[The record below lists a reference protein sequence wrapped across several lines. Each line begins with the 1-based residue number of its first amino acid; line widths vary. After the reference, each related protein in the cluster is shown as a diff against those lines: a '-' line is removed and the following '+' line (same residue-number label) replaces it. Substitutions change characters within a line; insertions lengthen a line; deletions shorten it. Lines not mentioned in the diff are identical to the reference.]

1 MKKMNLLVMS
11 LVSAAALSFTSCS
24 SNDDL
29 EGNKADQAKV
39 DQFYMTLTVETPNA
53 SGTRTVQSN
62 KYDATAAESKITSG
76 TFFLMDSK
84 NKIVF
89 SKNVKNLEWDK
100 AGKTQLEIPVE
111 DVIAGAEY
119 KVYFLANAD
128 SNDPLNG
135 TFSTT
140 ATKDNKFV
148 GDYAKANNFAM
159 FNENDNKVNGN
170 GYTVTFKDEN
180 KSKTNAAKVNE
191 TIKLERVTA
200 RIDQP
205 TSDGAKIIAYP
216 TDKDHKT
223 SDYTAAEKKAMDDA
237 VAKVDKIELTRYAI
251 SNVANTTNIMQKWD
265 NTQTNPQLLIPS
277 SATGFKY
284 IQPTDEFGTNT
295 LFKNAVYFNAIKDT
309 EGNVNANKDYVFEN
323 NNNDAATSMYFEYTV
338 TLKDM
343 TDADFDDGTF
353 YRYNNI
359 IYKSFDDIYKAYND
373 VEGLFG
379 GKTANQMKEEL
390 KAAKTAPTAEGE
402 PTVESKL
409 DNFRQTNKIEV
420 FNCGKTY
427 YKMAIRDQFI
437 GYANAIQRNTV
448 YQLNVKNVFNIGAQV
463 PNGTPDKDG
472 LFYLDVEVSVNPW
485 VQNNYDVE
493 LK

>member
-62 KYDATAAESKITSG
+62 EYNASEAESKITSG

-89 SKNVKNLEWDK
+89 SKKVENLEWDK

-128 SNDPLNG
+128 SSDPLNS
-135 TFSTT
+135 TFT
-140 ATKDNKFV
+140 ATDDNKFV

-159 FNENDNKVNGN
+159 FNENDKNVNGN
-170 GYTVTFKDEN
+170 SYTVTFKDEN
-180 KSKTNAAKVNE
+180 KSKTNAAKVNK

-205 TSDGAKIIAYP
+205 TSNETSIKPYP
-216 TDKDHKT
+216 TDENHKA
-223 SDYTAAEKKAMDDA
+223 TAAEKKAMADA
-237 VAKVDKIELTRYAI
+237 IDRVAKIELTSYAI
-251 SNVANTTNIMQKWD
+251 SNVANTTNIMQQW
-265 NTQTNPQLLIPS
+265 NVTQLLIPS
-277 SATGFKY
+277 TAKGLKY
-284 IQPTDEFGTNT
+284 IQPTDEFGTKT
-295 LFKNAVYFNAIKDT
+295 LFLNAKYFNPIVKD
-309 EGNVNANKDYVFEN
+309 ENGKVKDEHKDYVFEN
-323 NNNDAATSMYFEYTV
+323 NNDNAATSMYFEYKV
-338 TLKDM
+338 TLKDKAG
-343 TDADFDDGTF
+343 THKDFSDGTF

-359 IYKSFDDIYKAYND
+359 IYTSFEDIFAAYND
-373 VEGLFG
+373 VKGLFNDQKADALKKEVEDAK
-379 GKTANQMKEEL
+379 KTTDSEAEL
-390 KAAKTAPTAEGE
+390 D
-402 PTVESKL
+402 KL
-409 DNFRQTNKIEV
+409 RQKYNIEI
-420 FNCGKTY
+420 FNEGKTY

>member
-29 EGNKADQAKV
+29 ANDKAGQAKV

-53 SGTRTVQSN
+53 SGTRTIQSN
-62 KYDATAAESKITSG
+62 NYDATAAESKITSG

-100 AGKTQLEIPVE
+100 AGKTQLEISVE

-140 ATKDNKFV
+140 ATPDNKFV

-159 FNENDNKVNGN
+159 FNENDKNVNGN
-170 GYTVTFKDEN
+170 SYTVTFTDEN

-205 TSDGAKIIAYP
+205 TSNVTEIKPYP
-216 TDKDHKT
+216 TDENHKET
-223 SDYTAAEKKAMDDA
+223 DYTAAEKKAMDDA
-237 VAKVDKIELTRYAI
+237 VAKVDQIELTRYAI
-251 SNVANTTNIMQKWD
+251 SNVANTTNIMQKWND
-265 NTQTNPQLLIPS
+265 TQLLIPS

-284 IQPTDEFGTNT
+284 IQPTAEFGTKT
-295 LFKNAVYFNAIKDT
+295 LFQNEEYFHAIKDT
-309 EGNVNANKDYVFEN
+309 EGKVNERKDYVFEN
-323 NNNDAATSMYFEYTV
+323 NNDNAATSMYFEYKV
-338 TLKDM
+338 TLKDNAG
-343 TDADFDDGTF
+343 THKDFPDGTF
-353 YRYNNI
+353 YRY
-359 IYKSFDDIYKAYND
+359 
-373 VEGLFG
+373 
-379 GKTANQMKEEL
+379 KTSSLQAL
-390 KAAKTAPTAEGE
+390 LI
-402 PTVESKL
+402 SKRL
-409 DNFRQTNKIEV
+409 S
-420 FNCGKTY
+420 
-427 YKMAIRDQFI
+427 KM
-437 GYANAIQRNTV
+437 
-448 YQLNVKNVFNIGAQV
+448 
-463 PNGTPDKDG
+463 
-472 LFYLDVEVSVNPW
+472 
-485 VQNNYDVE
+485 
-493 LK
+493 

>member
-29 EGNKADQAKV
+29 DDNKAGQEKV
-39 DQFYMTLTVETPNA
+39 DGFYMTLTVQTPNA

-62 KYDATAAESKITSG
+62 EYNASEAESKITSG

-89 SKNVKNLEWDK
+89 SKKVENLAWDK
-100 AGKTQLEIPVE
+100 TGKTQLEIPVE
-111 DVIAGAEY
+111 NVIAGAEY

-135 TFSTT
+135 TFSTK
-140 ATKDNKFV
+140 ATDDNKFV

-205 TSDGAKIIAYP
+205 TSEEVKIKAYP
-216 TDKDHKT
+216 TDENHKA
-223 SDYTAAEKKAMDDA
+223 TAAEKKAMEDA
-237 VAKVDKIELTRYAI
+237 IAKVEKIEFTRYAI
-251 SNVANTTNIMQKWD
+251 SNVANTTNIMQKW
-265 NTQTNPQLLIPS
+265 NEAQLLIPS

-284 IQPTDEFGTNT
+284 IQPTDEFGTKT
-295 LFKNAVYFNAIKDT
+295 LFENAKYFNAIVKDKD
-309 EGNVNANKDYVFEN
+309 GKVKDAHKDYVFEN
-323 NNNDAATSMYFEYTV
+323 NNANAATSMYFEYKV
-338 TLKDM
+338 TLKEA
-343 TDADFDDGTF
+343 ADKHKDFTDGTF

-359 IYKSFDDIYKAYND
+359 IYTSFEDIFAAYND
-373 VEGLFG
+373 VKGLFNNQKAG
-379 GKTANQMKEEL
+379 DLKTKVENAKKATNSEAEL
-390 KAAKTAPTAEGE
+390 D
-402 PTVESKL
+402 KL
-409 DNFRQTNKIEV
+409 RREYDIEI
-420 FNCGKTY
+420 FNEGKTY
-427 YKMAIRDQFI
+427 YKMAIRDKFI

-448 YQLNVKNVFNIGAQV
+448 YQLNVKNVFNVGAQV

-485 VQNNYDVE
+485 VLNSYDVD
-493 LK
+493 LQ

>member
-29 EGNKADQAKV
+29 DGNKADQAKV

-62 KYDATAAESKITSG
+62 EYNASEAESKITSG

-84 NKIVF
+84 DKIVF
-89 SKNVKNLEWDK
+89 SKKVENLEWDK

-128 SNDPLNG
+128 SSDPLNS
-135 TFSTT
+135 TFT
-140 ATKDNKFV
+140 ATDDNKFV
-148 GDYAKANNFAM
+148 GDYAKANKFAM
-159 FNENDNKVNGN
+159 FNENDKNVNGKS
-170 GYTVTFKDEN
+170 YTVTFKDEN
-180 KSKTNAAKVNE
+180 KSKTNAAKVNK
-191 TIKLERVTA
+191 TIKLERITA

-205 TSDGAKIIAYP
+205 TSNETSIKPYP
-216 TDKDHKT
+216 TDENHKAT
-223 SDYTAAEKKAMDDA
+223 EAEKKAMKDA
-237 VAKVDKIELTRYAI
+237 IDKVDHIELTRYAI
-251 SNVANTTNIMQKWD
+251 SNVANTTNIMQKWND
-265 NTQTNPQLLIPS
+265 TQLLIPS

-284 IQPTDEFGTNT
+284 IQPTDDFGTKT
-295 LFKNAVYFNAIKDT
+295 LFLNAGYFNAIVKD
-309 EGNVNANKDYVFEN
+309 EKGKHKDYVFEN
-323 NNNDAATSMYFEYTV
+323 NNDNAATSMYFEYKV
-338 TLKDM
+338 TLKDK
-343 TDADFDDGTF
+343 ADTHKDFPDGTF
-353 YRYNNI
+353 YRYNNV
-359 IYKSFDDIYKAYND
+359 IYTSFEDIFAAYND
-373 VEGLFG
+373 VKGLFNG
-379 GKTANQMKEEL
+379 QKAGDLKTKVENAKKATDPEAEL
-390 KAAKTAPTAEGE
+390 D
-402 PTVESKL
+402 KL
-409 DNFRQTNKIEV
+409 RREFDIEI
-420 FNCGKTY
+420 FNEGKTY
-427 YKMAIRDQFI
+427 YKMAIKDKFI
-437 GYANAIQRNTV
+437 GYDNAIQRNTV
-448 YQLNVKNVFNIGAQV
+448 YQLNVKNIFNVGAQV

>member
-29 EGNKADQAKV
+29 NDNNAGQAKV

-62 KYDATAAESKITSG
+62 EYNASEAESKITSG

-89 SKNVKNLEWDK
+89 HQKVENLTWDK
-100 AGKTQLEIPVE
+100 TGKTQLEIPVE

-128 SNDPLNG
+128 SKDPLNS

-140 ATKDNKFV
+140 ATTDNKFV

-159 FNENDNKVNGN
+159 FNENDKNVNGN
-170 GYTVTFKDEN
+170 SYTVTFKDEN
-180 KSKTNAAKVNE
+180 KSKTNAAKVNK

-205 TSDGAKIIAYP
+205 TSNETSIKPYP
-216 TDKDHKT
+216 TDENHKA
-223 SDYTAAEKKAMDDA
+223 TAAEKKAMADA
-237 VAKVDKIELTRYAI
+237 IDRVAKIELTSYAI
-251 SNVANTTNIMQKWD
+251 SNVANTTNIMQQWND
-265 NTQTNPQLLIPS
+265 TQLLIPS
-277 SATGFKY
+277 TATGLKY
-284 IQPTDEFGTNT
+284 IQPTDEFGTKT
-295 LFKNAVYFNAIKDT
+295 LFLNAKYFNPIVKD
-309 EGNVNANKDYVFEN
+309 ENGKVKNEHKDYVFEN
-323 NNNDAATSMYFEYTV
+323 NNDNAATSMYFEYKV
-338 TLKDM
+338 TLKDKAG
-343 TDADFDDGTF
+343 THKDFSDGTF

-359 IYKSFDDIYKAYND
+359 IYTSFEDIFTAYND
-373 VEGLFG
+373 VKGLFNG
-379 GKTANQMKEEL
+379 QKAGDLQKEL
-390 KAAKTAPTAEGE
+390 DAAKKVANPEAE
-402 PTVESKL
+402 L
-409 DNFRQTNKIEV
+409 DKFRQKYNIEI
-420 FNCGKTY
+420 FNEGKTY
-427 YKMAIRDQFI
+427 YKMAIRDKFI

-448 YQLNVKNVFNIGAQV
+448 YQLNVKNIFNVGAQV

-485 VQNNYDVE
+485 VLNSYDVD
-493 LK
+493 LQ

>member
-1 MKKMNLLVMS
+1 MS

-62 KYDATAAESKITSG
+62 EYNASEAESKITSG

-89 SKNVKNLEWDK
+89 SKKVENLEWDK

-128 SNDPLNG
+128 SSDPLNS
-135 TFSTT
+135 TFT
-140 ATKDNKFV
+140 ATDDNKFV

-159 FNENDNKVNGN
+159 FNENDKNVNGDS
-170 GYTVTFKDEN
+170 YTVTFKDEN
-180 KSKTNAAKVNE
+180 KSKTNAAKVNK

-205 TSDGAKIIAYP
+205 TSNETSIKPYP
-216 TDKDHKT
+216 TDENHKA
-223 SDYTAAEKKAMDDA
+223 TAAEKKAMADA
-237 VAKVDKIELTRYAI
+237 IDRVAKIELTSYAI
-251 SNVANTTNIMQKWD
+251 SNVANTTNIMQQWND
-265 NTQTNPQLLIPS
+265 TQLLIPS
-277 SATGFKY
+277 TAKGLKY
-284 IQPTDEFGTNT
+284 IQPTDEFGTKT
-295 LFKNAVYFNAIKDT
+295 LFLNAKYFNPIVKD
-309 EGNVNANKDYVFEN
+309 ENGKVKDEHKDYVFEN
-323 NNNDAATSMYFEYTV
+323 NNDNAATSMYFEYKV
-338 TLKDM
+338 TLKDKAG
-343 TDADFDDGTF
+343 THKDFSDGTF

-359 IYKSFDDIYKAYND
+359 IYTSFEDIFAAYND
-373 VEGLFG
+373 VKGLFNDQKADALKKEVEDAK
-379 GKTANQMKEEL
+379 KTTDSEAEL
-390 KAAKTAPTAEGE
+390 D
-402 PTVESKL
+402 KL
-409 DNFRQTNKIEV
+409 RQKYNIEI
-420 FNCGKTY
+420 FNEGKTY

>member
-1 MKKMNLLVMS
+1 MNLLVMS

-29 EGNKADQAKV
+29 AGNAGQEKV
-39 DQFYMTLTVETPNA
+39 DGFYMTLTVQSPNA

-62 KYDATAAESKITSG
+62 EYNASEAESKITSG
-76 TFFLMDSK
+76 KFFLMDSK

-89 SKNVKNLEWDK
+89 HKKFENLTWDK
-100 AGKTQLEIPVE
+100 TGKTQLEIPVE
-111 DVIAGAEY
+111 DVVAGAEY

-128 SNDPLNG
+128 SEDPLNS

-140 ATKDNKFV
+140 ATKDNQFV

-159 FNENDNKVNGN
+159 FNENDKDVNGN
-170 GYTVTFKDEN
+170 SYTVIFQDEN
-180 KSKTNAAKVNE
+180 KSKTNAAKVNK
-191 TIKLERVTA
+191 TIKLQRVTA

-205 TSDGAKIIAYP
+205 TSNVTEIKAYP

-251 SNVANTTNIMQKWD
+251 SNVANTTNIMQKWND
-265 NTQTNPQLLIPS
+265 TQLLIP

-284 IQPTDEFGTNT
+284 IQPTDEFGTKT
-295 LFKNAVYFNAIKDT
+295 LFKNAGYFNAIVKD
-309 EGNVNANKDYVFEN
+309 EKGKVKDEHKDYVFEN
-323 NNNDAATSMYFEYTV
+323 NNDNAATSMYFEYKV
-338 TLKDM
+338 TLKDNAG
-343 TDADFDDGTF
+343 TQKDFTDGTF
-353 YRYNNI
+353 YRYKNI
-359 IYKSFDDIYKAYND
+359 IFTSFTDIKEAFKDVND
-373 VEGLFG
+373 LFEN
-379 GKTANQMKEEL
+379 KTAAALQKEVADAKIAADSEAEL
-390 KAAKTAPTAEGE
+390 D
-402 PTVESKL
+402 KL
-409 DNFRQTNKIEV
+409 RREYDIEI
-420 FNCGKTY
+420 FNEGKTY

-437 GYANAIQRNTV
+437 GYANAIQRNSV
-448 YQLNVKNVFNIGAQV
+448 YQLKVNNVFNVGAQV

>member
-29 EGNKADQAKV
+29 ANDKAGQAKV

-53 SGTRTVQSN
+53 SGTRTIQSN
-62 KYDATAAESKITSG
+62 NYDATAAESKITSG

-89 SKNVKNLEWDK
+89 SKNIKNLEWDK
-100 AGKTQLEIPVE
+100 AGKTQLEISVE

-140 ATKDNKFV
+140 ATPDNKFV
-148 GDYAKANNFAM
+148 GDYAKADNFAM

-170 GYTVTFKDEN
+170 SYTVTFTDEN

-205 TSDGAKIIAYP
+205 TSNVTEIKPYP
-216 TDKDHKT
+216 TDENHKET
-223 SDYTAAEKKAMDDA
+223 DYTAAEKKAMDDA
-237 VAKVDKIELTRYAI
+237 VAKVDQIELTRYAI
-251 SNVANTTNIMQKWD
+251 SNVANTTNIMQKWND
-265 NTQTNPQLLIPS
+265 TQLLIPS

-284 IQPTDEFGTNT
+284 IQPTEEFGTKT
-295 LFKNAVYFNAIKDT
+295 LFQNEEYFHAIKDT
-309 EGNVNANKDYVFEN
+309 EGNVNDRKDYVFEN
-323 NNNDAATSMYFEYTV
+323 NNDNAATSMYFEYKV
-338 TLKDM
+338 TLKDNAG
-343 TDADFDDGTF
+343 THKDFPDGTF
-353 YRYNNI
+353 YRYKNI
-359 IYKSFDDIYKAYND
+359 IFTSFTDIKEAFKDVND
-373 VEGLFG
+373 LFEN
-379 GKTANQMKEEL
+379 KTADALKKEVEDAKNSETEL
-390 KAAKTAPTAEGE
+390 D
-402 PTVESKL
+402 KL
-409 DNFRQTNKIEV
+409 RREYDIEI
-420 FNCGKTY
+420 FNEGKTY
-427 YKMAIRDQFI
+427 YKMAIRDKFI

-463 PNGTPDKDG
+463 PNGTPDKEG

-485 VQNNYDVE
+485 VLNSYDVD

>member
-1 MKKMNLLVMS
+1 MS

-24 SNDDL
+24 SNDELD
-29 EGNKADQAKV
+29 GNKADQAKV

-62 KYDATAAESKITSG
+62 EYNASEAESKITSG

-84 NKIVF
+84 DKIVF
-89 SKNVKNLEWDK
+89 SKKVENLEWDK

-128 SNDPLNG
+128 SSDPLNS
-135 TFSTT
+135 TFSTK
-140 ATKDNKFV
+140 ATEDNKFV

-159 FNENDNKVNGN
+159 FNENDKNVNGN
-170 GYTVTFKDEN
+170 SYTVTFKDEN
-180 KSKTNAAKVNE
+180 KSKTNAAKVNK

-205 TSDGAKIIAYP
+205 TSNETSIKPYP
-216 TDKDHKT
+216 TDENHKA
-223 SDYTAAEKKAMDDA
+223 TAAEKKAMADA
-237 VAKVDKIELTRYAI
+237 IDRVAKIELTSYAI
-251 SNVANTTNIMQKWD
+251 SNVANTTNIMQQWND
-265 NTQTNPQLLIPS
+265 TQLLIPS
-277 SATGFKY
+277 TATGLKY
-284 IQPTDEFGTNT
+284 IQPTDEFGTKT
-295 LFKNAVYFNAIKDT
+295 LFLNAKYFNPIVKD
-309 EGNVNANKDYVFEN
+309 ENGKVKNEHKDYVFEN
-323 NNNDAATSMYFEYTV
+323 NNDNAATSMYFEYKV
-338 TLKDM
+338 TLKDKAG
-343 TDADFDDGTF
+343 THKDFSDGTF

-359 IYKSFDDIYKAYND
+359 IYTSFEDIFAAYND
-373 VEGLFG
+373 VKGLFEN
-379 GKTANQMKEEL
+379 KTAAALQKEVADAKIATDSEAEL
-390 KAAKTAPTAEGE
+390 D
-402 PTVESKL
+402 KL
-409 DNFRQTNKIEV
+409 RQKYNIEI
-420 FNCGKTY
+420 FNEGKTY

>member
-1 MKKMNLLVMS
+1 MNLLVMS

-24 SNDDL
+24 DSEDLAND
-29 EGNKADQAKV
+29 KAGQNKV
-39 DQFYMTLTVETPNA
+39 DKFYMTLTVETPNA

-62 KYDATAAESKITSG
+62 NYDATAAESKITSG

-89 SKNVKNLEWDK
+89 HKKFENLEWDK
-100 AGKTQLEIPVE
+100 KGETKLEIPVE

-128 SNDPLNG
+128 SEDPLNS

-140 ATKDNKFV
+140 DNQFV
-148 GDYAKANNFAM
+148 GNYAKANNFAM
-159 FNENDNKVNGN
+159 FNENDKNVKGDS
-170 GYTVTFKDEN
+170 YTVTFTDKN
-180 KSKTNAAKVNE
+180 KSKDNAAKVSNP
-191 TIKLERVTA
+191 IKLERVTA

-205 TSDGAKIIAYP
+205 TSEGAKIIAYP

-237 VAKVDKIELTRYAI
+237 VKKVDNIELTRYAI
-251 SNVANTTNIMQKWD
+251 SNVANTTNIMQKWND
-265 NTQTNPQLLIPS
+265 TQLLIPS

-284 IQPTDEFGTNT
+284 IQPTEEFGTKT
-295 LFKNAVYFNAIKDT
+295 LFLNAGYFNPIVKD
-309 EGNVNANKDYVFEN
+309 ENGKHKDYVFEN
-323 NNNDAATSMYFEYTV
+323 NNNDAATSMYFEYKV
-338 TLKDM
+338 TLKDEEGKHR
-343 TDADFDDGTF
+343 DFPKEDGTF

-359 IYKSFDDIYKAYND
+359 IYTSFEDIFAAYND
-373 VEGLFG
+373 VKGLFEN
-379 GKTANQMKEEL
+379 KKADVLKKEVEDAKGATDSEAEL
-390 KAAKTAPTAEGE
+390 D
-402 PTVESKL
+402 KL
-409 DNFRQTNKIEV
+409 RQKYNIEI

>member
-29 EGNKADQAKV
+29 DGDAGQEKV
-39 DQFYMTLTVETPNA
+39 DGFYMTLTVQTPNA

-62 KYDATAAESKITSG
+62 EYNASEAESKITSG

-89 SKNVKNLEWDK
+89 SKKVKNLEWDK
-100 AGKTQLEIPVE
+100 TGKTQLEIPVE

-119 KVYFLANAD
+119 KVYFLANTD
-128 SNDPLNG
+128 SNDPLNS
-135 TFSTT
+135 TFSAT
-140 ATKDNKFV
+140 ATENNKFV

-159 FNENDNKVNGN
+159 FNENDKNVNGN
-170 GYTVTFKDEN
+170 SYTVTFKDEN

-205 TSDGAKIIAYP
+205 TSEGAKIIAYP
-216 TDKDHKT
+216 TDEKHKT

-237 VAKVDKIELTRYAI
+237 VAKVEKIELTRYAI

-265 NTQTNPQLLIPS
+265 YTQTKPQLLIPS

-284 IQPTDEFGTNT
+284 IQPTGEFGTKT
-295 LFKNAVYFNAIKDT
+295 LFENAKYFNAIKDT
-309 EGNVNANKDYVFEN
+309 EGNVKDHKDYVFEN
-323 NNNDAATSMYFEYTV
+323 NNDNAATSMYFEYKV
-338 TLKDM
+338 TLKDEEGKHR
-343 TDADFDDGTF
+343 DFPKDDGTF

-359 IYKSFDDIYKAYND
+359 IYTSFEDIFAAYND
-373 VEGLFG
+373 VKGLF
-379 GKTANQMKEEL
+379 NDL
-390 KAAKTAPTAEGE
+390 KASDLKTKVENAKKATDPEAELD
-402 PTVESKL
+402 KL
-409 DNFRQTNKIEV
+409 RREYDIEI
-420 FNCGKTY
+420 FNEGKTY

-448 YQLNVKNVFNIGAQV
+448 YQLNVKNVFNVGAQV

>member
-29 EGNKADQAKV
+29 AGNAGQEKV
-39 DQFYMTLTVETPNA
+39 DGFYMTLTVQSPNA

-62 KYDATAAESKITSG
+62 EYNASEAESKITSG

-89 SKNVKNLEWDK
+89 SKKVENLAWDK
-100 AGKTQLEIPVE
+100 TGKTQLEIPVE
-111 DVIAGAEY
+111 NVIAGAEY

-128 SNDPLNG
+128 SEDPLNS
-135 TFSTT
+135 TFSAT
-140 ATKDNKFV
+140 ATEDNKFV

-159 FNENDNKVNGN
+159 FNENDKKIKGN
-170 GYTVTFKDEN
+170 SYTVTFKDEN

-205 TSDGAKIIAYP
+205 TSEGAKIIAYP
-216 TDKDHKT
+216 TDENHKT

-237 VAKVDKIELTRYAI
+237 VAKVEKIELTRYAI
-251 SNVANTTNIMQKWD
+251 SNVANTTNIMQKWND
-265 NTQTNPQLLIPS
+265 AQLLIPS

-284 IQPTDEFGTNT
+284 IQPTDEFGTKT
-295 LFKNAVYFNAIKDT
+295 LFKNAGYFNAIVKDKDGKVKD
-309 EGNVNANKDYVFEN
+309 EHKDYVFEN
-323 NNNDAATSMYFEYTV
+323 NNANAATSMYFEYKV
-338 TLKDM
+338 TLKE
-343 TDADFDDGTF
+343 DADKHKDFTDGTF

-359 IYKSFDDIYKAYND
+359 IYTSFEDIFAAYND
-373 VEGLFG
+373 VKGLFEN
-379 GKTANQMKEEL
+379 KTADVLQKEVDDAKKATDPEAEL
-390 KAAKTAPTAEGE
+390 D
-402 PTVESKL
+402 KL
-409 DNFRQTNKIEV
+409 RQEYDIEI
-420 FNCGKTY
+420 FNEGKTY

-448 YQLNVKNVFNIGAQV
+448 YQLNVKNVFNVGAQV

-485 VQNNYDVE
+485 VQNSYDVE

>member
-62 KYDATAAESKITSG
+62 EENASEAESKITSG
-76 TFFLMDSK
+76 KFFLMDSK

-89 SKNVKNLEWDK
+89 HQKVENLTWDK
-100 AGKTQLEIPVE
+100 TGKTQLEIPVK
-111 DVIAGAEY
+111 DVVAGAEY

-128 SNDPLNG
+128 SEDPLNS
-135 TFSTT
+135 TFS
-140 ATKDNKFV
+140 ATDDNKFV
-148 GDYAKANNFAM
+148 GDYALANKFAM
-159 FNENDNKVNGN
+159 FNENDKNVNGN
-170 GYTVTFKDEN
+170 SYTVTFTDEN
-180 KSKTNAAKVNE
+180 KSKTNAAKVK

-205 TSDGAKIIAYP
+205 KSEGTKIVAF
-216 TDKDHKT
+216 TEDEDHKA
-223 SDYTAAEKKAMDDA
+223 TAVEKEAMKDA
-237 VAKVDKIELTRYAI
+237 IDKVDNIELTRYAI
-251 SNVANTTNIMQKWD
+251 SNVANTTNIMQKWND
-265 NTQTNPQLLIPS
+265 TQLLIPS

-284 IQPTDEFGTNT
+284 IQPTAEFGTKT
-295 LFKNAVYFNAIKDT
+295 LFQNEEYFHAIKDT
-309 EGNVNANKDYVFEN
+309 EGKVNDRKDYVFEN
-323 NNNDAATSMYFEYTV
+323 NNDNAATSMYFEYKV
-338 TLKDM
+338 TLKDNAG
-343 TDADFDDGTF
+343 THKDFPDGTF
-353 YRYNNI
+353 YRYKNI
-359 IYKSFDDIYKAYND
+359 IFTSFTDIKEAFKDVND
-373 VEGLFG
+373 LFEN
-379 GKTANQMKEEL
+379 KTADALKKEVED
-390 KAAKTAPTAEGE
+390 AKKPTADTEAE
-402 PTVESKL
+402 LDKL
-409 DNFRQTNKIEV
+409 RQKYDIEI
-420 FNCGKTY
+420 FNEGKTY

-448 YQLNVKNVFNIGAQV
+448 YQLNVKNVFNVGAQV
-463 PNGTPDKDG
+463 PNGTPDKEG

-485 VQNNYDVE
+485 VLNSYDVD

>member
-29 EGNKADQAKV
+29 DGNNAGQGKV

-62 KYDATAAESKITSG
+62 EYNASEAESKITSG
-76 TFFLMDSK
+76 KFFLMDSK

-89 SKNVKNLEWDK
+89 HKKFENLTWDK
-100 AGKTQLEIPVE
+100 TGKTQLEIPVE
-111 DVIAGAEY
+111 DVVAGAEY

-128 SNDPLNG
+128 SEDPLNS

-140 ATKDNKFV
+140 ATKDNQFV

-159 FNENDNKVNGN
+159 FNENDKDVNGN
-170 GYTVTFKDEN
+170 SYTVIFQDEN
-180 KSKTNAAKVNE
+180 KSKTNAAKVNK

-205 TSDGAKIIAYP
+205 TSNVTEIKAYP

-251 SNVANTTNIMQKWD
+251 SNVANTTNIMQKWND
-265 NTQTNPQLLIPS
+265 TQLLIP

-284 IQPTDEFGTNT
+284 IQPTDEFGTKT
-295 LFKNAVYFNAIKDT
+295 LFKNAGYFNAIVKD
-309 EGNVNANKDYVFEN
+309 EKGEVKDEHKDYVFEN
-323 NNNDAATSMYFEYTV
+323 NNDNAATSMYFEYKV
-338 TLKDM
+338 TLKDIAG
-343 TDADFDDGTF
+343 TQKDFTDGTF
-353 YRYNNI
+353 YRYKNI
-359 IYKSFDDIYKAYND
+359 IFTSFTDIKEAFKDVND
-373 VEGLFG
+373 LFEN
-379 GKTANQMKEEL
+379 KTAAALQKEVADAKIAADSEAEL
-390 KAAKTAPTAEGE
+390 D
-402 PTVESKL
+402 KL
-409 DNFRQTNKIEV
+409 RREYDIEI
-420 FNCGKTY
+420 FNEGKTY

-437 GYANAIQRNTV
+437 GYANAIQRNSV
-448 YQLNVKNVFNIGAQV
+448 YQLKVNNVFNVGAQV
-463 PNGTPDKDG
+463 PNGTPDKEG
-472 LFYLDVEVSVNPW
+472 LFYLDVTVSVNPW
-485 VQNNYDVE
+485 VLNTQNVDF
-493 LK
+493 K

>member
-11 LVSAAALSFTSCS
+11 LVSAAVLSFTSCS

-29 EGNKADQAKV
+29 ASNAGQAKV
-39 DQFYMTLTVETPNA
+39 DQFYMTLTVQTPNA

-62 KYDATAAESKITSG
+62 EYNASEAESKITSG

-89 SKNVKNLEWDK
+89 SKKVENLAWDK
-100 AGKTQLEIPVE
+100 TGKTQLEIPVE

-128 SNDPLNG
+128 SNDPLNS

-140 ATKDNKFV
+140 ATEANKFV

-159 FNENDNKVNGN
+159 FNENDKKVNGN

-205 TSDGAKIIAYP
+205 TSEEVKIKAYP
-216 TDKDHKT
+216 TDENHKA
-223 SDYTAAEKKAMDDA
+223 TAAEKKAMEDA
-237 VAKVDKIELTRYAI
+237 IAKVEKIEFTRYAI
-251 SNVANTTNIMQKWD
+251 SNVTNTTNIMQKW
-265 NTQTNPQLLIPS
+265 NEAQLLIPS

-284 IQPTDEFGTNT
+284 IQPTDEFGTKT
-295 LFKNAVYFNAIKDT
+295 LFENAKYFNAIVKDKD
-309 EGNVNANKDYVFEN
+309 GKVKDVHKDYVFEN
-323 NNNDAATSMYFEYTV
+323 NNANAATSMYFEYKV
-338 TLKDM
+338 TLKDEEGKHR
-343 TDADFDDGTF
+343 DFSDGTF

-359 IYKSFDDIYKAYND
+359 IYTSFEDIFAAYND
-373 VEGLFG
+373 VKGLFNDQKAG
-379 GKTANQMKEEL
+379 DLKTKVENAKKATDPEAEL
-390 KAAKTAPTAEGE
+390 D
-402 PTVESKL
+402 KL
-409 DNFRQTNKIEV
+409 RREYDIEI
-420 FNCGKTY
+420 FNEGKTY

-448 YQLNVKNVFNIGAQV
+448 YQLNVKNVFNVGAQV

-485 VQNNYDVE
+485 VLNSYDVD
-493 LK
+493 LQ

>member
-29 EGNKADQAKV
+29 AGNAGQEKV
-39 DQFYMTLTVETPNA
+39 DGFYMTLTVQSPNA

-62 KYDATAAESKITSG
+62 EYNASEAESKITSG
-76 TFFLMDSK
+76 KFFLMDSK

-89 SKNVKNLEWDK
+89 HKKFENLTWDK
-100 AGKTQLEIPVE
+100 TGKTQLEIPVE
-111 DVIAGAEY
+111 DVVAGAEY

-128 SNDPLNG
+128 SEDPLNS

-140 ATKDNKFV
+140 ATKDNQFV

-159 FNENDNKVNGN
+159 FNENDKDVNGN
-170 GYTVTFKDEN
+170 SYTVIFQDEN
-180 KSKTNAAKVNE
+180 KSKTNAAKVNK

-205 TSDGAKIIAYP
+205 TSNVTEIKAYP

-251 SNVANTTNIMQKWD
+251 SNVANTTNIMQKWND
-265 NTQTNPQLLIPS
+265 TQLLIP

-284 IQPTDEFGTNT
+284 IQPTDEFGTKT
-295 LFKNAVYFNAIKDT
+295 LFKNAGYFNAIVKD
-309 EGNVNANKDYVFEN
+309 EKGKVKDEHKDYVFEN
-323 NNNDAATSMYFEYTV
+323 NNDNAATSMYFEYKV
-338 TLKDM
+338 TLKDNAG
-343 TDADFDDGTF
+343 TQKDFTDGTF
-353 YRYNNI
+353 YRYKNI
-359 IYKSFDDIYKAYND
+359 IFTSFTDIKEAFKDVND
-373 VEGLFG
+373 LFEN
-379 GKTANQMKEEL
+379 KTAAALQKEVADAKIAADSEAEL
-390 KAAKTAPTAEGE
+390 D
-402 PTVESKL
+402 KL
-409 DNFRQTNKIEV
+409 RREYDIEI
-420 FNCGKTY
+420 FNEGKTY

-437 GYANAIQRNTV
+437 GYANAIQRNSV
-448 YQLNVKNVFNIGAQV
+448 YQLKVNNVFNVGAQV

>member
-24 SNDDL
+24 DSEDLAND
-29 EGNKADQAKV
+29 KAGQAKV

-62 KYDATAAESKITSG
+62 EYNASEAESKITSG
-76 TFFLMDSK
+76 KFFLMDSK

-89 SKNVKNLEWDK
+89 SKKVENLEWDK

-111 DVIAGAEY
+111 KVIAGAEY

-128 SNDPLNG
+128 SEDPLNS

-140 ATKDNKFV
+140 ATTDNKFV

-159 FNENDNKVNGN
+159 FNENDKNVNGN
-170 GYTVTFKDEN
+170 SYTVTFKDEN
-180 KSKTNAAKVNE
+180 KSKTNAAKVNK

-205 TSDGAKIIAYP
+205 TSNETSIKPYP
-216 TDKDHKT
+216 TDENHKA
-223 SDYTAAEKKAMDDA
+223 TAAEKKAMADA
-237 VAKVDKIELTRYAI
+237 IDRVAKIELTSYAI
-251 SNVANTTNIMQKWD
+251 SNVANTTNIMQQWND
-265 NTQTNPQLLIPS
+265 TQLLIHS
-277 SATGFKY
+277 TAKGFKY
-284 IQPTDEFGTNT
+284 IQPTDEFGTKT
-295 LFKNAVYFNAIKDT
+295 LFLNAKYFNPIVKD
-309 EGNVNANKDYVFEN
+309 ENGKVKDEHKDYVFEN
-323 NNNDAATSMYFEYTV
+323 NNDNAATSMYFEYKV
-338 TLKDM
+338 TLKDKAG
-343 TDADFDDGTF
+343 THKDFSDGTF

-359 IYKSFDDIYKAYND
+359 IYTSFEDIFAAYND
-373 VEGLFG
+373 VKGLFNDQKADALKKEVEDAK
-379 GKTANQMKEEL
+379 KTTDSEAEL
-390 KAAKTAPTAEGE
+390 D
-402 PTVESKL
+402 KL
-409 DNFRQTNKIEV
+409 RQKYNIEI
-420 FNCGKTY
+420 FNEGKTY

>member
-1 MKKMNLLVMS
+1 MKKMNLLAMS

-29 EGNKADQAKV
+29 AGNAGQEKV
-39 DQFYMTLTVETPNA
+39 DGFYMTLTVQSPNA

-62 KYDATAAESKITSG
+62 EYNASEAESKITSG
-76 TFFLMDSK
+76 KFFLMDSK

-89 SKNVKNLEWDK
+89 HKKFENLTWDK
-100 AGKTQLEIPVE
+100 TGKTQLEIPVE
-111 DVIAGAEY
+111 DVVAGAEY

-128 SNDPLNG
+128 SEDPLNS

-140 ATKDNKFV
+140 ATKDNQFV

-159 FNENDNKVNGN
+159 FNENDKDVNGN
-170 GYTVTFKDEN
+170 SYTVIFQDEN
-180 KSKTNAAKVNE
+180 KSKTNAAKVNK

-205 TSDGAKIIAYP
+205 TSNVTEIKAYP

-251 SNVANTTNIMQKWD
+251 SNVANTTNIMQKWND
-265 NTQTNPQLLIPS
+265 TQLLIP

-284 IQPTDEFGTNT
+284 IQPTDEFGTKT
-295 LFKNAVYFNAIKDT
+295 LFKNAGYFNAIVKD
-309 EGNVNANKDYVFEN
+309 EKGKVKDEHKDYVFEN
-323 NNNDAATSMYFEYTV
+323 NNDNAATSMYFEYKV
-338 TLKDM
+338 TLKDNAG
-343 TDADFDDGTF
+343 TQKDFTDGTF
-353 YRYNNI
+353 YRYKNI
-359 IYKSFDDIYKAYND
+359 IFTSFTDIKEAFKDVND
-373 VEGLFG
+373 LFEN
-379 GKTANQMKEEL
+379 KTAAALQKEVADAKIAADSEAEL
-390 KAAKTAPTAEGE
+390 D
-402 PTVESKL
+402 KL
-409 DNFRQTNKIEV
+409 RREYDIEI
-420 FNCGKTY
+420 FNEGKTY

-437 GYANAIQRNTV
+437 GYANAIQRNSV
-448 YQLNVKNVFNIGAQV
+448 YQLKVNNVFNVGAQV

>member
-1 MKKMNLLVMS
+1 MS

-24 SNDDL
+24 DSEDLAND
-29 EGNKADQAKV
+29 KAGQAKV

-62 KYDATAAESKITSG
+62 EYNASEAESKITSG
-76 TFFLMDSK
+76 KFFLMDSK

-89 SKNVKNLEWDK
+89 SKKVENLEWDK

-111 DVIAGAEY
+111 KVIAGAEY

-128 SNDPLNG
+128 SEDPLNS

-140 ATKDNKFV
+140 ATTDNKFV

-159 FNENDNKVNGN
+159 FNENDKNVNGN
-170 GYTVTFKDEN
+170 SYTVTFKDEN
-180 KSKTNAAKVNE
+180 KSKTNAAKVNK

-205 TSDGAKIIAYP
+205 TSNETSIKPYP
-216 TDKDHKT
+216 TDENHKA
-223 SDYTAAEKKAMDDA
+223 TAAEKKAMADA
-237 VAKVDKIELTRYAI
+237 IDRVAKIELTSYAI
-251 SNVANTTNIMQKWD
+251 SNVANTTNIMQQWND
-265 NTQTNPQLLIPS
+265 TQLLIPS
-277 SATGFKY
+277 TAKGFKY
-284 IQPTDEFGTNT
+284 IQPTDEFGTKT
-295 LFKNAVYFNAIKDT
+295 LFLNAKYFNPIVKD
-309 EGNVNANKDYVFEN
+309 ENGKVKDEHKDYVFEN
-323 NNNDAATSMYFEYTV
+323 NNDNAATSMYFEYKV
-338 TLKDM
+338 TLKDKAG
-343 TDADFDDGTF
+343 THKDFSDGTF

-359 IYKSFDDIYKAYND
+359 IYTSFEDIFAAYND
-373 VEGLFG
+373 VKGLFNDQKADALKKEVEDAK
-379 GKTANQMKEEL
+379 KTTDSEAEL
-390 KAAKTAPTAEGE
+390 D
-402 PTVESKL
+402 KL
-409 DNFRQTNKIEV
+409 RQKYNIEI
-420 FNCGKTY
+420 FNEGKTY